1 VKFDSPRII
10 TWYSATLGLA
20 VGAVLYAYFG
30 VIPVLPGGIV
40 FFLACYASLMA
51 SRKAE
56 EENNPYHKTA
66 EVIAVVGMIAFLPM
80 IMLAGFIAALVIFLG
95 FAQLALNFQ
104 THDFRRFYLG
114 MAVGFIGICV
124 GAAESKSGF
133 YLVFFAAYTMS
144 AGITLGYAFM
154 ARRGNVE
161 TLQWDW
167 TNRTAVSLLV
177 LLLAIVIY
185 LILPRFPAGGFL
197 SQPGSEHF
205 YQNKKWENEAEE
217 NPHIDTHKR
226 IDRFKRS
233 DIPVQCVQKPT
244 VRRT

>member
-1 VKFDSPRII
+1 
-10 TWYSATLGLA
+10 
-20 VGAVLYAYFG
+20 
-30 VIPVLPGGIV
+30 
-40 FFLACYASLMA
+40 
-51 SRKAE
+51 
-56 EENNPYHKTA
+56 
-66 EVIAVVGMIAFLPM
+66 
-80 IMLAGFIAALVIFLG
+80 
-95 FAQLALNFQ
+95 
-104 THDFRRFYLG
+104 
-114 MAVGFIGICV
+114 V